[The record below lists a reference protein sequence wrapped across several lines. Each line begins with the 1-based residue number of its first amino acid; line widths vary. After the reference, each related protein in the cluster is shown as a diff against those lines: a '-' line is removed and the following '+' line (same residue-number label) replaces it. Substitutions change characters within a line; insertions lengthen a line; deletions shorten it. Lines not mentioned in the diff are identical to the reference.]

1 MSDLYPFALSADR
14 YRELLVQDA
23 ARLRAVA
30 PEGLDRP
37 VPDCP
42 GWTGADAVRHTAQV
56 YLHKVE
62 TMRLGDWPDPW
73 PPAGIDAAEPLA
85 LYDDAWRQLVEAFD
99 ARDPEDPARTW
110 WPEDQTVGF
119 WVRRMAHETS
129 VHRHDVERAA
139 GRPTPVAADLAVDGI
154 DEVLAL
160 FLAGDWSAHRVE
172 SASGSRVVVA
182 AGGRQWEVTLGP
194 GRVDLGRAASGSA
207 AAVVRGEPSEVLL
220 WLWGRGPRPAVE
232 GEAAVV
238 TELRERLALATR

>member
-1 MSDLYPFALSADR
+1 MSDLYPYALGADR
-14 YRELLVQDA
+14 YRELLALDA
-23 ARLRAVA
+23 ARLRAMAPVA
-30 PEGLDRP
+30 LDRP

-62 TMRLGDWPDPW
+62 TIRQGDWPDPW
-73 PPAGIDAAEPLA
+73 PPEGIEAAEPLA

-99 ARDPEDPARTW
+99 ARDPEGPSRTW

-139 GRPTPVAADLAVDGI
+139 GQPTPVAADLAVDGI

-160 FLAGDWSAHRVE
+160 FLEGDWGNYPVE
-172 SASGSRVVVA
+172 SASGARVVVSS
-182 AGGRQWEVTLGP
+182 GGHDWEVTLRP
-194 GRVDLGRAASGSA
+194 DRVDVARASSGQASA
-207 AAVVRGEPSEVLL
+207 TVAGEPSEVLL
-220 WLWGRGPRPAVE
+220 WLWGRGPRPTVDGDE
-232 GEAAVV
+232 AVV
-238 TELRERLALATR
+238 TELRERLAQATQ